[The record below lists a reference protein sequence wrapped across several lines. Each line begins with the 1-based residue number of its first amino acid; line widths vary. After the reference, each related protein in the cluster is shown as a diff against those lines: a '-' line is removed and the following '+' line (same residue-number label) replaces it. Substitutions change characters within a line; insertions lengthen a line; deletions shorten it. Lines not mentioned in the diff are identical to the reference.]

1 MNFKLALAGFAVPV
15 ILVYWFNKRSP
26 KSLEIPGPSVHPFVG
41 HTFKVPTTQTWKY
54 YEDLSH
60 DHGELSSLIFSC
72 EAF

>member
-41 HTFKVPTTQTWKY
+41 HTF
-54 YEDLSH
+54 
-60 DHGELSSLIFSC
+60 
-72 EAF
+72 